1 MSLLNRFTHYYK
13 PYRNLF
19 ILDMACAF
27 IVAAMELVFPNILK
41 EFINDFI
48 PNRNLQLIIFWSI
61 VLFCMYMVRA
71 VCNYVVNY
79 WGHMVGTRM
88 EVDMRSDLFAHLHTL
103 PFKFYDDTKTG
114 QIMSRLVGD
123 LREISEL
130 AHHGPEDLFISFVM
144 ISGSFFVLVM
154 TNLVLTAII
163 FIALL
168 VLVVYTMKKRFK
180 MLDTFRKV
188 RAAHA
193 DINAK
198 VENSISGIRLC
209 IAFTN
214 DAHEKDQFNAGNR
227 AYRDSYKDAYKH
239 MAEYSSITGIL
250 MAIPLLL
257 AISLGGYYVYQG
269 WLNYGELV
277 LFILYITLFVKP
289 IERLVQF
296 MQQYQTGIAGF
307 ERFVEIMDVQPEI
320 KDNPGA
326 IDLVQPRGSICFKN
340 VSFCY
345 TKENACILDEFTL
358 DIQPGQKVALVG
370 TSGVGKTTIVHLIP
384 RFYDVTG
391 GAILID
397 GKDIRALTQHSLR
410 ENIGIVQQETFI
422 FFGTIRENIRYG
434 KLDATDD
441 EIVAAAKKAQIH
453 EFIMSLPEGY
463 DSYVG
468 ERGVKLSGGQKQ
480 RVSIARVFLK
490 NPPILILD
498 EATSSLDS
506 ATEIA
511 IQESLEKLAENRTTI
526 IVAHRLST
534 VRNVDEILYITDD
547 GVAERGNHDE
557 LLLKKGLYA
566 SLYEKQ
572 LLGYLNKNEP

>member
-1 MSLLNRFTHYYK
+1 MSILKRFVYYYK
-13 PYRNLF
+13 PYKHLF
-19 ILDMACAF
+19 VLDMVCAF
-27 IVAAMELVFPNILK
+27 VIAAMELVFPNITK
-41 EFINDFI
+41 DFINDFI
-48 PNRNLQLIIFWSI
+48 PNRNLHLIIFWSL
-61 VLFCMYMVRA
+61 VLLGMYVVRS
-71 VCNYVVNY
+71 VCNYIVNY

-88 EVDMRSDLFAHLHTL
+88 EVDMRRDLFSHLHTL

-130 AHHGPEDLFISFVM
+130 AHHGPEDLFISIVM
-144 ISGSFFVLVM
+144 ISGSFIV
-154 TNLVLTAII
+154 LVLTNFILTTII
-163 FIALL
+163 FIALF
-168 VLVVYTMKKRFK
+168 VLVVYTLRKRFK

-214 DAHEKDQFNAGNR
+214 EAHEKDQFDVGNR
-227 AYRDSYKDAYKH
+227 TYRDSYKEAYKH
-239 MAEYSSITGIL
+239 MAEYASITGIL

-257 AISLGGYYVYQG
+257 AISLGGYYVFQG
-269 WLNYGELV
+269 WMNYGELV
-277 LFILYITLFVKP
+277 AFILYITLFVKP

-320 KDNPGA
+320 KDRPGA
-326 IDLVQPRGSICFKN
+326 IELSRPRGSIRFEN
-340 VSFCY
+340 VSFYCS
-345 TKENACILDEFTL
+345 KENGCILDMFNLGIE
-358 DIQPGQKVALVG
+358 PGQKIALVG

-397 GKDIRALTQHSLR
+397 GIDVRDITQHSLR
-410 ENIGIVQQETFI
+410 ENIGIVPQDTFI

-434 KLDATDD
+434 KLDATDE
-441 EIVAAAKKAQIH
+441 EIVEAAKKAQIH
-453 EFIMSLPEGY
+453 EFIMSLPDGY

-511 IQESLEKLAENRTTI
+511 IQESLDQLAENRTTI
-526 IVAHRLST
+526 VVAHRLST
-534 VRNVDEILYITDD
+534 
-547 GVAERGNHDE
+547 
-557 LLLKKGLYA
+557 
-566 SLYEKQ
+566 
-572 LLGYLNKNEP
+572 